1 MKKISFVI
9 VLSVALLTS
18 LVWSCGDGEPEGKK
32 EDPFKIT
39 ASKEKKAIEEKSST
53 AKVSDENESEEE
65 AEQTTPIPPEQ
76 IKKAKEIIA
85 AVSEADIEAIDGKK
99 KYKLF
104 CTPCHGMDG
113 KMAINGAK
121 DLTKVKTS
129 LEENVAQIYHGKG
142 MMTPFKGVL
151 KDAEIVAVANYVRDV
166 LRK

>member
-9 VLSVALLTS
+9 VLLLAG
-18 LVWSCGDGEPEGKK
+18 LVWSCGDNKPKEKK
-32 EDPFKIT
+32 EDPFKT
-39 ASKEKKAIEEKSST
+39 EATKKKDATDDESST
-53 AKVSDENESEEE
+53 AKVTVDSEPEEE
-65 AEQTTPIPPEQ
+65 PVATTPIPPEQ
-76 IKKAKEIIA
+76 IKKAEEILASISDSDLA
-85 AVSEADIEAIDGKK
+85 GIDGKK

-104 CTPCHGMDG
+104 CSPCHGMDG

-142 MMTPFKGVL
+142 LMTPFKGVL
-151 KDAEIVAVANYVRDV
+151 KDAEIVAVANYVRKE

>member
-9 VLSVALLTS
+9 VLLLAG
-18 LVWSCGDGEPEGKK
+18 LIWSCGGDQPKEKK
-32 EDPFKIT
+32 EDPFKT
-39 ASKEKKAIEEKSST
+39 EATKKKKA
-53 AKVSDENESEEE
+53 SEEE
-65 AEQTTPIPPEQ
+65 SSSTTASDEPEAEEEPVVTTPIPPEQ
-76 IKKAKEIIA
+76 IEKAKAILA
-85 AVSEADIEAIDGKK
+85 AVSDADLAGIDGKK

-104 CTPCHGMDG
+104 CSPCHGMDG
-113 KMAINGAK
+113 RMAINGAK

-151 KDAEIVAVANYVRDV
+151 KDAEIVAVANYVRNE

>member
-1 MKKISFVI
+1 MKKIAFVL
-9 VLSVALLTS
+9 VLFSVGLL
-18 LVWSCGDGEPEGKK
+18 VSCGGDGDQAKK
-32 EDPFKIT
+32 KNDDPFKT
-39 ASKEKKAIEEKSST
+39 EKAEKKDMDKPASTKVEDEKEADEEVVQS
-53 AKVSDENESEEE
+53 
-65 AEQTTPIPPEQ
+65 TPIPPEQ

-85 AVSEADIEAIDGKK
+85 AVTDADLAGIDGKK

-142 MMTPFKGVL
+142 LMTPFKGVL

>member
-1 MKKISFVI
+1 MKKTSFVI
-9 VLSVALLTS
+9 VLLLAG
-18 LVWSCGDGEPEGKK
+18 LVWSCGDDKPKEKK
-32 EDPFKIT
+32 VDPFKT
-39 ASKEKKAIEEKSST
+39 AASKEKKTTDEESST
-53 AKVSDENESEEE
+53 VTVSDGDESEAA

-85 AVSEADIEAIDGKK
+85 AVTDANLGAIDGKK

-104 CTPCHGMDG
+104 CTPCHGMNG

-151 KDAEIVAVANYVRDV
+151 KDAEIVAVANYVRNE

>member
-9 VLSVALLTS
+9 VLTTALFAG
-18 LVWSCGDGEPEGKK
+18 LVWSCGDGKSKDKK
-32 EDPFKIT
+32 EDPFKTT
-39 ASKEKKAIEEKSST
+39 ASKEKKTEEKENST
-53 AKVSDENESEEE
+53 VSVPEEKE
-65 AEQTTPIPPEQ
+65 EEQTTPIPPEQ
-76 IKKAKEIIA
+76 IAKAKEIIA
-85 AVSEADIEAIDGKK
+85 SISEDALGAVDGKK

-121 DLTKVKTS
+121 DLTKVRTS

>member
-9 VLSVALLTS
+9 VLLLAG
-18 LVWSCGDGEPEGKK
+18 LVWSCGDDKPKEKK
-32 EDPFKIT
+32 EDPFKT
-39 ASKEKKAIEEKSST
+39 SASKAKKTTDKGSSEAT
-53 AKVSDENESEEE
+53 LSDEKE
-65 AEQTTPIPPEQ
+65 AEKEPEQTTPIPPEQ
-76 IKKAKEIIA
+76 LKKAKEIIA
-85 AVSEADIEAIDGKK
+85 AISGADLEAIDGKK

-142 MMTPFKGVL
+142 LMTPFRGVL
-151 KDAEIVAVANYVRDV
+151 KDAEIVAVANYVRND

>member
-9 VLSVALLTS
+9 VLLFAG
-18 LVWSCGDGEPEGKK
+18 LVWSCGDGQPKEKK
-32 EDPFKIT
+32 EDPFKTT
-39 ASKEKKAIEEKSST
+39 ASKDKKTDDDQSSTTSVPEEKE
-53 AKVSDENESEEE
+53 AEEE

-76 IKKAKEIIA
+76 IEKAKEIIA
-85 AVSEADIEAIDGKK
+85 AVSSSDLEAIDGKK

-142 MMTPFKGVL
+142 LMTPFKGVL

>member
-9 VLSVALLTS
+9 VLLLAG
-18 LVWSCGDGEPEGKK
+18 LVWSCGDDKPKEKK
-32 EDPFKIT
+32 EDPFKTT
-39 ASKEKKAIEEKSST
+39 ASKEKKADNESST
-53 AKVSDENESEEE
+53 ATVSDENESEEE
-65 AEQTTPIPPEQ
+65 PEQTTPIPPEQ
-76 IKKAKEIIA
+76 IEKAKEIIA
-85 AVSEADIEAIDGKK
+85 AISGSDLEAIDGRK

-142 MMTPFKGVL
+142 LMTPFKGVL
-151 KDAEIVAVANYVRDV
+151 KDAEIVAVANYIREV

>member
-9 VLSVALLTS
+9 ILLFAG
-18 LVWSCGDGEPEGKK
+18 LIWSCGGDKPKKKK
-32 EDPFKIT
+32 EDPFKT
-39 ASKEKKAIEEKSST
+39 EATKKKATEEKESST
-53 AKVSDENESEEE
+53 TTATDEKEVE
-65 AEQTTPIPPEQ
+65 EQTTPIPPEQ
-76 IKKAKEIIA
+76 IAKAKEIIA
-85 AVSEADIEAIDGKK
+85 AVSEDALGAIDGKK

-142 MMTPFKGVL
+142 LMTPFKGVL
-151 KDAEIVAVANYVRDV
+151 KDAEIVAVANYVRNV

>member
-9 VLSVALLTS
+9 VLLFAGLI
-18 LVWSCGDGEPEGKK
+18 WSCGDDKPKEKK
-32 EDPFKIT
+32 EDPFKT
-39 ASKEKKAIEEKSST
+39 EANKKEKNSEEESST
-53 AKVSDENESEEE
+53 AEVSDEADNDEEVK
-65 AEQTTPIPPEQ
+65 TTPIPPEQ
-76 IKKAKEIIA
+76 IEKAKEILA
-85 AVSEADIEAIDGKK
+85 SVSESDLAAIDGKK

-142 MMTPFKGVL
+142 LMTPFKGVL

>member
-9 VLSVALLTS
+9 VLLLAG
-18 LVWSCGDGEPEGKK
+18 LVWSCGEEKSKDKK
-32 EDPFKIT
+32 EDPFKT
-39 ASKEKKAIEEKSST
+39 EASKQKKAEEKESST
-53 AKVSDENESEEE
+53 TSVADEKEEE
-65 AEQTTPIPPEQ
+65 EEQTTPIPPEQ
-76 IKKAKEIIA
+76 IAKAKEIIA
-85 AVSEADIEAIDGKK
+85 SISADALGAIDGKK

-142 MMTPFKGVL
+142 LMTPFKGVL
-151 KDAEIVAVANYVRDV
+151 KDAEIVAVANYVRGS

>member
-9 VLSVALLTS
+9 VLLLS
-18 LVWSCGDGEPEGKK
+18 GLIWSCGGDQPKKKK
-32 EDPFKIT
+32 EDPFKT
-39 ASKEKKAIEEKSST
+39 EASKKKQT
-53 AKVSDENESEEE
+53 SEEE
-65 AEQTTPIPPEQ
+65 STSTTVPDEEDGTEEDAVVTTPIPPEQ
-76 IKKAKEIIA
+76 IEKAKEILA
-85 AVSEADIEAIDGKK
+85 AVSDSDLAGIDGKK

-113 KMAINGAK
+113 RMAINGAK

>member
-1 MKKISFVI
+1 MKKITFVI
-9 VLSVALLTS
+9 VLLFAGLIG
-18 LVWSCGDGEPEGKK
+18 SCGGDKPKEKK
-32 EDPFKIT
+32 EDPFKTEASNEKKTSDDET
-39 ASKEKKAIEEKSST
+39 ASTSVNDEKE
-53 AKVSDENESEEE
+53 VEEE
-65 AEQTTPIPPEQ
+65 PVKTTPIPPEQ

-85 AVSEADIEAIDGKK
+85 SVSDADLSGIDGKK

-142 MMTPFKGVL
+142 LMTPFKGVL